1 VLYDVGSSC
10 RLVCGSKGIA
20 LDLGF
25 LDLLVRE
32 VFPTFVTNGVGEP
45 RWRRRRFFSGTLE
58 LGDQDASRP
67 GQLGRRG
74 RFLVFVIGADLSAS
88 EI

>member
-1 VLYDVGSSC
+1 MVQVGYIHTLKYGAAIIYLTS
-10 RLVCGSKGIA
+10 
-20 LDLGF
+20 
-25 LDLLVRE
+25 
-32 VFPTFVTNGVGEP
+32 VTTGVGEP

-67 GQLGRRG
+67 GQIGRRG
-74 RFLVFVIGADLSAS
+74 RFLLFVIGAELSAS

>member
-1 VLYDVGSSC
+1 MLIGQFHK
-10 RLVCGSKGIA
+10 LTI
-20 LDLGF
+20 
-25 LDLLVRE
+25 
-32 VFPTFVTNGVGEP
+32 VTTGVGEP

-74 RFLVFVIGADLSAS
+74 RFLLFVFGAELSTS
-88 EI
+88 EIWGSSEKSTVG

>member
-1 VLYDVGSSC
+1 MLGWSSAGSS
-10 RLVCGSKGIA
+10 GIRQNRPHV
-20 LDLGF
+20 G
-25 LDLLVRE
+25 RQN
-32 VFPTFVTNGVGEP
+32 VTTGVGEP

-74 RFLVFVIGADLSAS
+74 RFLVFVIGAELSAS